1 MLVALGFG
9 MVAVFMALILTR
21 RLTPVVALI
30 LVPLVFAVLAGSG
43 AGVGD
48 AVMDQVGEFAPTAA
62 LLFFAIVYFGL
73 MIDVGLFDPLIRF
86 ILRIC
91 GNSPVRVVV
100 GSAVLAALVSLDG
113 DGSTTFIITVSAML
127 PLYLRLGLS
136 PVVLTVVA
144 NLAAG
149 VMNIIPWG
157 GPTVRAATALGV
169 SPSELFNPMVPS
181 MLAGMVAVIA
191 MAWLLGL
198 SEKRRL
204 ERGGIEFALATER
217 VRDRELAGTGGRG
230 GNARSTG
237 PGGAAGAAGATA
249 AGGSSGSGGSGDED
263 GMTRGALDP
272 TRPTLRPRLIWFN
285 AALTV
290 ALLVL
295 LGMDVVP
302 LPFLFMVASAL
313 ALLVNFPNPA
323 QQVERIKEHSSSIV
337 AVVSMVFAAAVL
349 TAVLSSSGMDTAM
362 ATWLVD
368 VVPDA
373 WGPHLAVITGVLS
386 MPLTFFLSNDAFY
399 FGVLPILSQAA
410 AEYGIAPVEMARA
423 SIVGQPVH
431 FTSPL
436 VPAMLLLISLAKVD
450 LADHHRKVI
459 WRSVVLSLVMLAA
472 AVATGVVP
480 LG

>member
-9 MVAVFMALILTR
+9 MVAVFMALILTK

-30 LVPLVFAVLAGSG
+30 LVPLSFAVLAGSG
-43 AGVGD
+43 VGVGD
-48 AVMDQVGEFAPTAA
+48 AVVDQLKEFAPTAA

-73 MIDVGLFDPLIRF
+73 MIDVGLFDPLIRL

-91 GNSPVRVVV
+91 GNSPVRVVI

-127 PLYLRLGLS
+127 PLYLRLKLS

-144 NLAAG
+144 NLSAG
-149 VMNIIPWG
+149 VMNIVPWG

-181 MLAGMVAVIA
+181 MLAGMVAVIL
-191 MAWLLGL
+191 MAWALGVG
-198 SEKRRL
+198 EKRRL
-204 ERGGIEFALATER
+204 AKAGLELTLEETET
-217 VRDRELAGTGGRG
+217 VESRELAMAGGTGRPRTG
-230 GNARSTG
+230 G
-237 PGGAAGAAGATA
+237 GGS
-249 AGGSSGSGGSGDED
+249 AGGSADD
-263 GMTRGALDP
+263 GMTSGALDP
-272 TRPTLRPRLIWFN
+272 NRPTLRPRLIWFN
-285 AALTV
+285 AVLTV

-295 LGMDVVP
+295 LGMDVLP
-302 LPFLFMVASAL
+302 LPFLFMVAAAL

-323 QQVERIKEHSSSIV
+323 QQVERVKEHSSSIV
-337 AVVSMVFAAAVL
+337 SVVSMVFAAAVL
-349 TAVLSSSGMDTAM
+349 TAVLSESKMDTAM

-373 WGPHLAVITGVLS
+373 WGSHLAAITAVLS
-386 MPLTFFLSNDAFY
+386 MPLTFFLSNDGFY

-410 AEYGIAPVEMARA
+410 AEFGISPVEMARA

-450 LADHHRKVI
+450 LADHHKKVI
-459 WRSVVLSLVMLAA
+459 WRAVVLSLVMLAT
-472 AVATGVVP
+472 AVAFGVVP

>member
-9 MVAVFMALILTR
+9 MVAVFMALILTK

-30 LVPLVFAVLAGSG
+30 LVPLFFAVLAGTG

-48 AVMDQVGEFAPTAA
+48 AVMDQLGEFAPTAA

-73 MIDVGLFDPLIRF
+73 MIDVGLFDPLIRL

-91 GNSPVRVVV
+91 GNSPVRVVI

-144 NLAAG
+144 NLSAG

-181 MLAGMVAVIA
+181 MVAGMIAVVL
-191 MAWLLGL
+191 MAWTLGIG
-198 SEKRRL
+198 EKRRL
-204 ERGGIEFALATER
+204 ARAGIEFTQESQT
-217 VRDRELAGTGGRG
+217 RELAMVG
-230 GNARSTG
+230 G
-237 PGGAAGAAGATA
+237 PGGSRTSAGS
-249 AGGSSGSGGSGDED
+249 AGGSAGNDATTG
-263 GMTRGALDP
+263 GALDP
-272 TRPTLRPRLIWFN
+272 NRPTLRPRLIWFN

-295 LGMDVVP
+295 LGMDVLP
-302 LPFLFMVASAL
+302 LPFLFMVAAAS
-313 ALLVNFPNPA
+313 ALLVNFPAPA
-323 QQVERIKEHSSSIV
+323 QQVERIKEHSASIV
-337 AVVSMVFAAAVL
+337 SVVSMVFAAAVL
-349 TAVLSSSGMDTAM
+349 TAVLAESGMDTSM

-368 VVPDA
+368 VVPEA

-386 MPLTFFLSNDAFY
+386 MPLTFFLSNDGFY

-410 AEYGIAPVEMARA
+410 AEFGITPVEMARA

-459 WRSVVLSLVMLAA
+459 WRAVVLSLVMLGV
-472 AVATGVVP
+472 AVALGVVP
-480 LG
+480 VG

>member
-9 MVAVFMALILTR
+9 MVAVFMALILTK

-30 LVPLVFAVLAGSG
+30 LVPLFFALLAGSG
-43 AGVGD
+43 IGVGD

-73 MIDVGLFDPLIRF
+73 MIDVGLFDPLIRL
-86 ILRIC
+86 ILRVC
-91 GNSPVRVVV
+91 GHSPVRVVV
-100 GSAVLAALVSLDG
+100 GTAILSALVALDG

-127 PLYLRLGLS
+127 PLYLRLKLS

-144 NLAAG
+144 NLSAG

-181 MLAGMVAVIA
+181 MVAGMVTVVL
-191 MAWLLGL
+191 MAWVLGVG
-198 SEKRRL
+198 EKRRL
-204 ERGGIEFALATER
+204 QRAGLELALDTDR
-217 VRDRELAGTGGRG
+217 VEARELAGTGGRG
-230 GNARSTG
+230 GIRGTSTGGPAGGSAATSTG
-237 PGGAAGAAGATA
+237 PADGEDEGGL
-249 AGGSSGSGGSGDED
+249 
-263 GMTRGALDP
+263 TRGALDP
-272 TRPTLRPRLIWFN
+272 DRPTLRPRLIWFN

-295 LGMDVVP
+295 LGMDVLP
-302 LPFLFMVASAL
+302 LPFLFMVAAAL

-323 QQVERIKEHSSSIV
+323 HQVERIKEHSSSIV
-337 AVVSMVFAAAVL
+337 SVVSMVFAAAVL

-362 ATWLVD
+362 ANWLVG

-373 WGPHLAVITGVLS
+373 WGPQLAVITGVLS

-410 AEYGIAPVEMARA
+410 AEFGITPVEMARA

-450 LADHHRKVI
+450 LADHHKKVI
-459 WRSVVLSLVMLAA
+459 WRSVVLSLVMLVVT
-472 AVATGVVP
+472 VATGVVP

>member
-9 MVAVFMALILTR
+9 MVAVFMALILTK

-30 LVPLVFAVLAGSG
+30 LVPLFFAVLAGSG
-43 AGVGD
+43 VGVGD
-48 AVMDQVGEFAPTAA
+48 AVMDQLKEFAPTAA

-73 MIDVGLFDPLIRF
+73 MIDVGLFDPLIRL

-91 GNSPVRVVV
+91 GNSPVRVVI

-127 PLYLRLGLS
+127 PLYLRLKLS

-144 NLAAG
+144 NLSAG
-149 VMNIIPWG
+149 VMNIVPWG

-181 MLAGMVAVIA
+181 MLAGMVAVIL
-191 MAWLLGL
+191 MAWALGVG
-198 SEKRRL
+198 EKRRL
-204 ERGGIEFALATER
+204 AKAGIELTLEETET
-217 VRDRELAGTGGRG
+217 VESRELAMAGGDGRPRTGGG
-230 GNARSTG
+230 GS
-237 PGGAAGAAGATA
+237 
-249 AGGSSGSGGSGDED
+249 AGGSADDD
-263 GMTRGALDP
+263 GMTSGALDP
-272 TRPTLRPRLIWFN
+272 NRPTLRPRLIWFN
-285 AALTV
+285 AVLTV

-295 LGMDVVP
+295 LGMDVLP
-302 LPFLFMVASAL
+302 LPFLFMVAAAL

-323 QQVERIKEHSSSIV
+323 HQVERVKEHSSSIV
-337 AVVSMVFAAAVL
+337 SVVSMVFAAAVL
-349 TAVLSSSGMDTAM
+349 TAVLSESKMDTAM

-373 WGPHLAVITGVLS
+373 WGSHLAAITAVLS
-386 MPLTFFLSNDAFY
+386 MPLTFFLSNDGFY

-410 AEYGIAPVEMARA
+410 AEFGISPVEMARA

-450 LADHHRKVI
+450 LADHHKKVI
-459 WRSVVLSLVMLAA
+459 WRAVVLSLVMLTT
-472 AVATGVVP
+472 AVAFGVVP

>member
-9 MVAVFMALILTR
+9 MVAVFMALILTK

-30 LVPLVFAVLAGSG
+30 LVPLFFAVVAGSG
-43 AGVGD
+43 IGVGD

-62 LLFFAIVYFGL
+62 LLFFAIIYFGL
-73 MIDVGLFDPLIRF
+73 MIDVGLFDPLIRL
-86 ILRIC
+86 ILRVC
-91 GNSPVRVVV
+91 GDSPVRVVV
-100 GSAVLAALVSLDG
+100 GSAILASLVSLDG

-127 PLYLRLGLS
+127 PLYLRLKLS

-144 NLAAG
+144 NLSAG
-149 VMNIIPWG
+149 VMNIVPWG

-181 MLAGMVAVIA
+181 MLAGLVCVFL
-191 MAWLLGL
+191 MAWFLGVG
-198 SEKRRL
+198 EKRRL
-204 ERGGIEFALATER
+204 ERNGVEFAQLHEVELATATTGGGSTP
-217 VRDRELAGTGGRG
+217 VHAGAGTTGTVTGGTGTGG
-230 GNARSTG
+230 SG
-237 PGGAAGAAGATA
+237 PGGIGPGEDVDGLTAGV
-249 AGGSSGSGGSGDED
+249 
-263 GMTRGALDP
+263 LDP
-272 TRPTLRPRLIWFN
+272 DRPTLRPKLIWFN

-295 LGMDVVP
+295 LGMDVLP
-302 LPFLFMVASAL
+302 LPFLFMVAAAV

-323 QQVERIKEHSSSIV
+323 QQVERVKEHASSIV
-337 AVVSMVFAAAVL
+337 SVVSMVFAAAVL
-349 TAVLSSSGMDTAM
+349 TAVLTSSGMDTAM
-362 ATWLVD
+362 ANWLVD

-410 AEYGIAPVEMARA
+410 AEFGITPVEMARA

-459 WRSVVLSLVMLAA
+459 WRSVVLSLVMLGAA
-472 AVATGVVP
+472 LAVGVVP
-480 LG
+480 FS

>member
-1 MLVALGFG
+1 MLVALGFT
-9 MVAVFMALILTR
+9 MVAAFMTLIMTK

-30 LVPLVFAVLAGSG
+30 LVPLVFAVLAGTG
-43 AGVGD
+43 TGLGD
-48 AVMDQVGEFAPTAA
+48 AVMDQVGQFAPTAA

-73 MIDVGLFDPLIRF
+73 MIDVGLFDPLIRL

-100 GSAVLAALVSLDG
+100 GSAVLAAIVSLDG

-144 NLAAG
+144 NLSAG

-181 MLAGMVAVIA
+181 MLAGMAAVVV
-191 MAWLLGL
+191 MAWTLGL

-204 ERGGIEFALATER
+204 QRAG
-217 VRDRELAGTGGRG
+217 RELSLDTLETVQVVQVVQTVETRELVLAGGGGRT
-230 GNARSTG
+230 RRTS
-237 PGGAAGAAGATA
+237 GASAGAT
-249 AGGSSGSGGSGDED
+249 GGETPG
-263 GMTRGALDP
+263 GALDP
-272 TRPTLRPRLIWFN
+272 GRPTLRPKLIWFN
-285 AALTV
+285 GTLTA

-295 LGMDVVP
+295 LGLDVMP
-302 LPFLFMVASAL
+302 LPFLFMVAAAI
-313 ALLVNFPNPA
+313 ALLVNFPKPA
-323 QQVERIKEHSSSIV
+323 EQVERIKEHSSSIV

-349 TAVLSSSGMDTAM
+349 TAVLSSTGMDTAM
-362 ATWLVD
+362 ANWLVD
-368 VVPDA
+368 VVPQA

-386 MPLTFFLSNDAFY
+386 MPLTFFLSNDGFY

-410 AEYGIAPVEMARA
+410 AEYGISGVEMARA

-436 VPAMLLLISLAKVD
+436 VPAMLLLVSLARVD

-459 WRSVVLSLVMLAA
+459 WRAVVVSLVMLVA
-472 AVATGVVP
+472 AVATGVIP

>member
-1 MLVALGFG
+1 MLVALGFS
-9 MVAVFMALILTR
+9 MVAVFMALILTK

-30 LVPLVFAVLAGSG
+30 LVPLAFALVAGSG

-48 AVMDQVGEFAPTAA
+48 AVMEQVGEFAPTAA
-62 LLFFAIVYFGL
+62 LLFFAIIYFGL
-73 MIDVGLFDPLIRF
+73 MIDVGLFDPLIRL
-86 ILRIC
+86 ILRVC
-91 GNSPVRVVV
+91 GDDPVKVVV
-100 GSAVLAALVSLDG
+100 GSALLAALVSLDG

-127 PLYLRLGLS
+127 PVYLRLGLS

-149 VMNIIPWG
+149 VMNIVPWG

-181 MLAGMVAVIA
+181 MLAGVVCVLV
-191 MAWLLGL
+191 MAFALGL
-198 SEKRRL
+198 GERRRL
-204 ERGGIEFALATER
+204 VRAGVEFADLRTVEFATTG
-217 VRDRELAGTGGRG
+217 AGTTR
-230 GNARSTG
+230 TG
-237 PGGAAGAAGATA
+237 PTGGGAPGAGTSRATT
-249 AGGSSGSGGSGDED
+249 GGSDAGYVA
-263 GMTRGALDP
+263 GALDP
-272 TRPTLRPRLIWFN
+272 DRPTLRPRLIWFN
-285 AALTV
+285 GALTV
-290 ALLVL
+290 VLLVL
-295 LGMDVVP
+295 LGLDVMP
-302 LPFLFMVASAL
+302 LPFLFMVAAAV

-323 QQVERIKEHSSSIV
+323 QQTERIKEHATSIV

-349 TAVLSSSGMDTAM
+349 TAALTSTGMDTAM

-373 WGPHLAVITGVLS
+373 WGPHLAVITAVLS

-410 AEYGIAPVEMARA
+410 AEYGITPLEMARA

-436 VPAMLLLISLAKVD
+436 VPAMLLLISLARVD
-450 LADHHRKVI
+450 LADHHKKVI
-459 WRSVVLSLVMLAA
+459 WRAVVLSLVMLAV
-472 AVATGVVP
+472 AVLVGVVP
-480 LG
+480 FS

>member
-30 LVPLVFAVLAGSG
+30 LVPLAFGLVAG
-43 AGVGD
+43 AGLGLGD

-62 LLFFAIVYFGL
+62 LLFFAIIYFGL
-73 MIDVGLFDPLIRF
+73 MIDVGLFDPLIRL
-86 ILRIC
+86 ILRVC
-91 GNSPVRVVV
+91 GDDPVKVVV
-100 GSAVLAALVSLDG
+100 GSALLAALVSLDG

-136 PVVLTVVA
+136 PVVLTVSA

-149 VMNIIPWG
+149 VMNIVPWG
-157 GPTVRAATALGV
+157 GPTVRAATALRV
-169 SPSELFNPMVPS
+169 SPSQLFNPMVPS
-181 MLAGMVAVIA
+181 MLAGLVCVLVMSWF
-191 MAWLLGL
+191 MGL
-198 SEKRRL
+198 SERRRL
-204 ERGGIEFALATER
+204 QRSGIDLAQLRTQEFATVGGGR
-217 VRDRELAGTGGRG
+217 GTTSGGGTGGP
-230 GNARSTG
+230 AATATG
-237 PGGAAGAAGATA
+237 PAAG
-249 AGGSSGSGGSGDED
+249 DEH
-263 GMTRGALDP
+263 GFEGGALDP
-272 TRPTLRPRLIWFN
+272 TRPTLRPRLLWFN
-285 AALTV
+285 ATLTV

-295 LGMDVVP
+295 LGLDVLP

-313 ALLVNFPNPA
+313 GLLVNFPHPA
-323 QQVERIKEHSSSIV
+323 QQVERIREHATSIV

-349 TAVLSSSGMDTAM
+349 TAVLTSTKMDTAM

-373 WGPHLAVITGVLS
+373 WGPHLAVITAVLS

-410 AEYGIAPVEMARA
+410 AEYGITPVEMARA

-459 WRSVVLSLVMLAA
+459 WRAVVLSLVMLGAA
-472 AVATGVVP
+472 LLVGVVP
-480 LG
+480 FG